1 MLSQSARHSLA
12 ANTRME
18 SAIYTNLQTAGG
30 ISGLRDEITAAQAAA
45 RDVRDSVQ
53 YNNNNWQTI
62 ADAFGQLGV
71 DVNLSWRG

>member
-62 ADAFGQLGV
+62 ANAFGELGV

>member
-30 ISGLRDEITAAQAAA
+30 ISGLRDEITDAQETA

-62 ADAFGQLGV
+62 ANAFGELGV